1 MSIFVDIGSDDQR
14 FSRGT
19 FYRVASRGNEW
30 LEIFDDTARRSWRHK
45 GRS

>member
-1 MSIFVDIGSDDQR
+1 VSVFVDMGSDDQR

-19 FYRVASRGNEW
+19 FYGVASRGHEW